1 MAMKLPTLAEIDI
14 ELGRRALLCF
24 TTYTMPNYAV
34 NWHHRVI
41 CDHLDAFVARRIKR
55 LMILAPPR
63 TGKSEL
69 VSRRLPAYILG
80 INPNAT
86 IIAASY
92 GAELA
97 RRMNRDVQRI
107 IDDERYQ
114 VLFPDTSLSGKN
126 VRSDAQ
132 GSWLRNSD
140 MFEVVGHGG
149 YYRGAGVGGA
159 VTGLGM
165 HYGIIDD
172 PIKNRKEANSAT
184 YRQSVWEWYTST
196 FYTRL
201 APGGNILLIVTRW
214 HEDDLAGKVLKDAQ
228 EAKARGEPYDDW
240 EVIEFKAIATEDD
253 EHRKEGEPLWPTKFP
268 LSQLLTIKSTIGS
281 FEFSALYQQTPVDE
295 ENRKFKQTWFRYR
308 PYEEVQSLQTYN
320 IMTIDPRGKDDV
332 KTGTDFIGITVNFV
346 DPDNN
351 WNFMSERV
359 KLGATQLIDLMF
371 TNQSRYRLHKIGI
384 EDNQFT
390 QGLMVSIRNE
400 MKLRG
405 VYLNIELMKHGGQ
418 QKELRIETLVPRY
431 ENGQIFHLTH
441 GGQNQCIDLEEEL
454 RFFPKAANDDASDS
468 AAYQNFIE
476 GRPAAVKAY
485 KPTTMLRAK
494 YGQGTQ

>member
-172 PIKNRKEANSAT
+172 PIKNRKEANSYT
-184 YRQSVWEWYTST
+184 YRESVWDWYTST

-201 APGGNILLIVTRW
+201 APDGCILVTVTRW
-214 HEDDLAGKVLKDAQ
+214 HEDDLAGRLLAAAAADP
-228 EAKARGEPYDDW
+228 KADQW
-240 EVIEFKAIATEDD
+240 TVIKLPAIAEEPVPDYDPRHVDD
-253 EHRKEGEPLWPTKFP
+253 PIWPDRWDVDEMDKKRVTV
-268 LSQLLTIKSTIGS
+268 GS
-281 FEFSALYQQTPVDE
+281 YDWAALYQQRPAPREGGMFKRDWFEIVGAAPKDAKRVRYWDKAGSTARGSDYTAGVLMARDTNGCYYVE
-295 ENRKFKQTWFRYR
+295 HVVHGQYSALERERIIKQTAATDAAQYGLFPIWLEQEPGSGGKESAESTVRN
-308 PYEEVQSLQTYN
+308 LAGYN
-320 IMTIDPRGKDDV
+320 V
-332 KTGTDFIGITVNFV
+332 HVETVSGDKETRATPFAAQCEAHN
-346 DPDNN
+346 
-351 WNFMSERV
+351 V
-359 KLGATQLIDLMF
+359 KLVSGAWNAPYLDELTAFPNGAHDDRVDGSSGSFNKLAV
-371 TNQSRYRLHKIGI
+371 RIG
-384 EDNQFT
+384 N
-390 QGLMVSIRNE
+390 
-400 MKLRG
+400 
-405 VYLNIELMKHGGQ
+405 
-418 QKELRIETLVPRY
+418 LVD
-431 ENGQIFHLTH
+431 F
-441 GGQNQCIDLEEEL
+441 
-454 RFFPKAANDDASDS
+454 A
-468 AAYQNFIE
+468 
-476 GRPAAVKAY
+476 
-485 KPTTMLRAK
+485 
-494 YGQGTQ
+494 